1 MKLLLLGKNG
11 QVGFELQ
18 RALSPLGEIVVVG
31 HAECDLADAAALRHA
46 IETVAPDVIINAAA
60 YTAVDKAEV
69 EPALAKAVN
78 GVAPGI
84 LGAAARDR
92 GALVIHY
99 STDYVFD
106 GRKSDAYTEDD
117 APNPLNVYGASKL
130 AGERALLASGARCLI
145 LRTSWVFGVHGGN
158 FVKTILR
165 LARERDSLSVVA
177 DQFGA
182 PTSAALIADV
192 TALIVARYRWSCR
205 STNTDFPYG
214 LYHLTAAGR
223 TSWHEYAQTII
234 AAAQAAGW
242 PLKLTPAAVR
252 PIPSA
257 DYPTAAR
264 RPANSCLA
272 TTKLAQTFGLVLPD
286 WRAGLAHVLD
296 TLLETR
302 P

>member
-18 RALSPLGEIVVVG
+18 RALAPLGEILAVG
-31 HAECDLADAAALRHA
+31 HADCDLTDPAAIRRVIAA
-46 IETVAPDVIINAAA
+46 VAPEVIVNAAA
-60 YTAVDKAEV
+60 YTAVDKAEA
-69 EPALAKAVN
+69 EPALAEAVN
-78 GVAPGI
+78 GIAPGI
-84 LGAAARDR
+84 LGAEACER

-106 GRKSDAYTEDD
+106 GCKSDAYTEEDV
-117 APNPLNVYGASKL
+117 PHPLNVYGASKL

-165 LARERDSLSVVA
+165 LARERDSLAVVA

-192 TALIVARYRWSCR
+192 TAQIVARYRWSCR
-205 STNTDFPYG
+205 STSADFPYG

-223 TSWHEYAQTII
+223 TSWQEYAQTIL
-234 AAAQAAGW
+234 AAAQTAGW

-264 RPANSCLA
+264 RPANSCLD
-272 TTKLAQTFGLVLPD
+272 TTKLRQAFGLVLPD
-286 WRAGLAHVLD
+286 WRLSLAHVLD
-296 TLLETR
+296 TLLEAR